1 MKTIAKSELAGL
13 ISAEM
18 PELKEEVNRLTV
30 KENIGGLVQIMVTF
44 TKDLLKHRKWTRAK
58 WNMLFVGW
66 LYERGDASLKN
77 MVENIYVRSF
87 HSMQKACGQQQWAKV
102 YQRIPQ
108 SLLMVYKRQSLE
120 Y

>member
-1 MKTIAKSELAGL
+1 MKIIAKSELAGL
-13 ISAEM
+13 ITSEM
-18 PELKEEVNRLTV
+18 PELKEEVNKLTV

-44 TKDLLKHRKWTRAK
+44 TKDLLKRKKWTRAK

-66 LYERGDASLKN
+66 LYERGDASIQN

-87 HSMQKACGQQQWAKV
+87 HSMQKQCGPQQWAKL
-102 YQRIPQ
+102 YQRIPR
-108 SLLMVYKRQSLE
+108 SLIQVYQRQSLS